1 MSPKISNAEW
11 DVMSVVWAKAPLTA
25 TEVFDALPAGHGWKQ
40 KTVNTFLTRL
50 VDKGVLNV
58 DKKEKAFVYMARMA
72 REKCVQTEG
81 DSFLRRVFQGA
92 TGDLVLHFCERA
104 DLTAEE
110 IRELEQLLKAKK
122 PRK

>member
-1 MSPKISNAEW
+1 
-11 DVMSVVWAKAPLTA
+11 MSVIWAKAPLTA

-50 VDKGVLNV
+50 VDKGVLTA
-58 DKKEKAFVYMARMA
+58 DKREKAFVYAARVP
-72 REKCVQTEG
+72 REKCVQHEG
-81 DSFLRRVFQGA
+81 ESFLRRVFRGA
-92 TGDLVLHFCERA
+92 SGDLVLHFCERA